1 MMTVSTIS
9 SVFGSYTVLDVLK
22 HVDGTVHTIPM
33 DAPVIEALVAFKAL
47 NMPAMVVDGRQ
58 GGIEGVITGYNL
70 ITFLQKVAS
79 KCPEKLW
86 AALYKTEIYN
96 IDWLTL
102 QSETTTSLENLLIK
116 MRSRGWGFTSIRSKG
131 SQHLVSILDI
141 TKFLV
146 SSGVFESISLRLLD
160 IATSNVVT
168 VRGDLTIFDLMGVML
183 RRRIRRVVLE
193 GEDYIITDRGVLQY
207 FVSDQTLQ
215 ILRDRPE
222 ELMETT
228 LDVLTP
234 YVEKPEIL
242 SGDTP
247 LSEVLKKLVEKE
259 PYTVLTQDR
268 KQILTPWDIT
278 KLLKQGLGFEDPK

>member
-9 SVFGSYTVLDVLK
+9 ISSVFRGYTVLDVLK
-22 HVDGTVHTIPM
+22 HVDRTARTIPM
-33 DAPVIEALVAFKAL
+33 DAPVIEALAAFKAL
-47 NMPAMVVDGRQ
+47 NMPALAVVGRQ
-58 GGIEGVITGYNL
+58 DGVTGVITGYNL

-79 KCPEKLW
+79 KSPEKLW

-102 QSETTTSLENLLIK
+102 QSETTTSLEDLLIE
-116 MRSRGWGFTSIRSKG
+116 MRARRWGFTLVCSKG

-146 SSGVFESISLRLLD
+146 FSGVFERVSLRLLD
-160 IATSNVVT
+160 IATSNVVS
-168 VRGDLTIFDLMGVML
+168 VRGDLTIFDLVGVML

-207 FVSDQTLQ
+207 FVSDQALQ

-228 LDVLTP
+228 LDALTP
-234 YVEKPEIL
+234 YVGKPKIL
-242 SGDTP
+242 SRDTP

-278 KLLKQGLGFEDPK
+278 KLLKQGLGV